1 MVHRFDSD
9 SFSVITNRITADN
22 IDRDMLSII
31 KDNQQDKKI
40 ER

>member
-9 SFSVITNRITADN
+9 SFSVITYRITADN

-31 KDNQQDKKI
+31 KDNQQDKII